1 MAIMRKD
8 VVDIL
13 RRELPYLRNNY
24 HIKRLGIFGSFAKQK
39 QKSNSDVDIIVE
51 FESPIGLN
59 FVELTEYIEKLLG
72 RKVDIITN
80 EGVKSIRVREVAED
94 IKRSVLYV

>member
-1 MAIMRKD
+1 MKKD
-8 VVDIL
+8 VIKIL

-24 HIKRLGIFGSFAKQK
+24 RIKRLGIFGSFAKQK
-39 QKSNSDVDIIVE
+39 QNARSDIDIIVE
-51 FESPIGLN
+51 FESPIGLD
-59 FVELTEYIEKLLG
+59 FMELAEYIEKLLG
-72 RKVDIITN
+72 KKVDIITS

>member
-1 MAIMRKD
+1 MPNQKN

-24 HIKRLGIFGSFAKQK
+24 GIKRLGIFGSFAKQK
-39 QKSNSDVDIIVE
+39 QKSNSDIDLIVE

-59 FVELTEYIEKLLG
+59 FVELAEYIEKLLG